1 MMTFEMTLS
10 YQNYKTM
17 LENDPWK
24 SEERKERANNNQQE
38 GAETWKRY
46 EEVKTQYSARLRK
59 IQRR

>member
-38 GAETWKRY
+38 GAET
-46 EEVKTQYSARLRK
+46 
-59 IQRR
+59 